1 MKQIKN
7 WEKATQELAEAF
19 ARKYYTY
26 EEDEEEYFN
35 ADMYWVGDE
44 IGDCFII
51 NDDFYSVD
59 RMLKAL
65 KLNATYDQ
73 LRDFAQYEISK
84 KKKRAINFENFVK
97 LDLKLDDV
105 VGDKIN
111 INIILFFT
119 AIFIILMFFWVNC

>member
-26 EEDEEEYFN
+26 EEDREKYFN

-51 NDDFYSVD
+51 NDDFYNVD
-59 RMLKAL
+59 RMLQAL

-73 LRDFAQYEISK
+73 LWDFSQYEISENK
-84 KKKRAINFENFVK
+84 KQSINFENFVK
-97 LDLKLDDV
+97 LGLKLEDI
-105 VGDKIN
+105 IN
-111 INIILFFT
+111 ET
-119 AIFIILMFFWVNC
+119 D